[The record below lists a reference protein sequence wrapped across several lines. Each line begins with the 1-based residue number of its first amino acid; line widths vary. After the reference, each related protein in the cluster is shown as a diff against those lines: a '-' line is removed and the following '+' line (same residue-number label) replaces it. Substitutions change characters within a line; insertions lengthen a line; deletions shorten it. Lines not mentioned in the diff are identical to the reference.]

1 MSTIIQ
7 SQLCRK
13 VMKNLLWCVIP
24 NKKNSLLHSIH
35 RNLALISGHLIYTR
49 KRKRKF
55 EQRST
60 FVEKKKKS
68 WYVALH
74 VASRRVGFFLP
85 PCIPSEIYPRLS
97 TQREK
102 RKNSNRN
109 DIPRILASR
118 CTATC
123 LPYSKQ
129 QLRNQLPIPYK
140 PALNWR
146 EKLN

>member
-13 VMKNLLWCVIP
+13 VMKNLLRCVIP
-24 NKKNSLLHSIH
+24 NKKTLFYIRFKSCVNFGTPYID
-35 RNLALISGHLIYTR
+35 T
-49 KRKRKF
+49 K
-55 EQRST
+55 E
-60 FVEKKKKS
+60 EKKIRGEEYVCWEKKKS

-123 LPYSKQ
+123 LPYSNQ

-140 PALNWR
+140 PALNSR